1 MVEARC
7 QRWGGPAKSAAL
19 RLSAFG
25 LLLPMAL
32 ALSAAERS
40 APARTMDD
48 DALTQAY
55 GDAIRARVLEHWL
68 RPASVLPGQRCS
80 VRILQLP
87 SGTVIDV
94 QAQPECQFD
103 AVGRTSLE
111 DAVRRAQPLP
121 SKGFERVYVRNLQL
135 TFVAE

>member
-1 MVEARC
+1 MVDARS
-7 QRWGGPAKSAAL
+7 QRWGGPARTAAL

-40 APARTMDD
+40 APARTVDA
-48 DALTQAY
+48 ALTQAY
-55 GDAIRARVLEHWL
+55 AEAIRARVLEHWL

-80 VRILQLP
+80 ARILQLP

-94 QAQPECQFD
+94 QAQPDCQFD
-103 AVGRTSLE
+103 AIGRTSLE